1 MKPNHPTEKIAV
13 FHAGPIG
20 LSGALLLA
28 QRHPVVLHDTN
39 LATVDLINARRS
51 PLDDPHMAAFLAHKP
66 LRLRATADMAE
77 ALVNASLVLVATPTA
92 GVAGQRL
99 VDTRALDRTLRTI
112 RECLPHT
119 LTVIESA
126 VPVGFTR
133 RRRADFD
140 FSQLMVAPALVRP
153 RCALRDRLFPTTILV
168 GEVSPAGQEHAQRM
182 LRACQSPNTPVQLTG
197 SGEAEAI
204 HLFRQ
209 RAHFSETEPMPG
221 AVVRYAL
228 RHGLDPRALLRGLDL
243 KAVPELDDPI
253 TLPPPVEDGIVC
265 GLNGTHRPPY
275 RATSLSSPRL
285 ERKPSGAHRLGWSTA
300 AAERDAA

>member
-1 MKPNHPTEKIAV
+1 MQASSQEKIAV

-28 QRHPVVLHDTN
+28 QRHTVMLHDGN
-39 LATVDLINARRS
+39 PVKVDQINAGRS
-51 PLDDPHMAAFLAHKP
+51 PVDDPEMAEFLAHKP
-66 LRLRATADMAE
+66 LRLRATGDMAE
-77 ALVNASLVLVATPTA
+77 ALAGASLVLVATPTA

-99 VDTRALDRTLRTI
+99 VDTSALDRTLRTI
-112 RECLPHT
+112 REALPHT
-119 LTVIESA
+119 MTVIESA

-140 FSQLMVAPALVRP
+140 FPHLMVAPALVRP
-153 RCALRDRLFPTTILV
+153 NRALHDRLAPGRILV
-168 GEVSPAGQEHAQRM
+168 GEASPAGRDHAQRM
-182 LRACQSPNTPVQLTG
+182 LRVSQRPNAPVQLTG

-209 RAHFSETEPMPG
+209 RAHFSETEPLPG

-243 KAVPELDDPI
+243 NALPWLDDPI
-253 TLPPPVEDGIVC
+253 TLPPPVHTGMQ
-265 GLNGTHRPPY
+265 RPNNVARHQLLTVRMPTTEPHEPI
-275 RATSLSSPRL
+275 ALGPARL
-285 ERKPSGAHRLGWSTA
+285 AWTPQVETRRSA
-300 AAERDAA
+300 